1 MPSSSHQQPRRRSS
15 SSSRR
20 RRTKYH
26 KLASLNKLD
35 AILEENTEAE
45 DPSGHPSLSKAKDN
59 DGDGDNEVA
68 NCIGKNRLG
77 RKSRHGKTSSKRRR
91 SKGEGYELMHQAKVK
106 IICDLARSGG
116 DATSSV
122 IHKNLHTLSK
132 YYDSSSFDPRR
143 IALQEE
149 ICMAESSEFSS
160 TELLILEGTWMSIS
174 KPNFQG
180 CLGTNKDGDYLYT
193 LGRMSF
199 GK

>member
-1 MPSSSHQQPRRRSS
+1 M
-15 SSSRR
+15 
-20 RRTKYH
+20 
-26 KLASLNKLD
+26 
-35 AILEENTEAE
+35 
-45 DPSGHPSLSKAKDN
+45 
-59 DGDGDNEVA
+59 
-68 NCIGKNRLG
+68 
-77 RKSRHGKTSSKRRR
+77 R
-91 SKGEGYELMHQAKVK
+91 SKSSEGGECRYKLMHQAKVK

-132 YYDSSSFDPRR
+132 YYDSSRFDPRR
-143 IALQEE
+143 VALQEE
-149 ICMAESSEFSS
+149 IYMAESSELSS
-160 TELLILEGTWMSIS
+160 TEHLVLEGTWMSIS